1 MTEPGET
8 PDNVLFDL
16 YERYIGE
23 PEAEIDVYL
32 GFGLFFAG
40 VAFAAVALVS
50 FVAVVAL
57 YGYRGGGGYYST
69 AQIPYTFALL
79 AAPVT
84 MLSVVVLLP
93 VERRAVYGAVGGSAL
108 AGAATVGFVASYP
121 GQWAEEGAGR
131 MLAVMG
137 TYAVG
142 VSVVVA
148 ATAAAL
154 IAHQV
159 ERASADVAVA
169 DDADEADD
177 GEEVTM
183 DDVRS
188 DIDEAME
195 DVDLNLGGVE
205 RSEGRN
211 LSFSTDV
218 STDEMRGG
226 TAKEPEKT
234 VSAGVDAQV
243 EGLRSMKTGESKTET
258 SSTTVDNQAAALS
271 ELKNGGAEDDAPAPV
286 ETEGPTLVSWLLGK
300 VGMR

>member
-1 MTEPGET
+1 MTENT
-8 PDNVLFDL
+8 PDNVLFDV

-23 PEAEIDVYL
+23 PETETDVYL
-32 GFGLFFAG
+32 GFGLFFVG
-40 VAFAAVALVS
+40 VAFAAIALLS
-50 FVAVVAL
+50 FVTVVGL
-57 YGYRGGGGYYST
+57 YGYRGESGYYST

-84 MLSVVVLLP
+84 MLSIVVLLP

-108 AGAATVGFVASYP
+108 TGVAALGFVVSYP
-121 GQWAEEGAGR
+121 DRWAEAGGGR

-154 IAHQV
+154 IAHQL
-159 ERASADVAVA
+159 ERAGGAETE
-169 DDADEADD
+169 EAQDD
-177 GEEVTM
+177 GGEEITM
-183 DDVRS
+183 EDVEQ

-211 LSFSTDV
+211 LSFSTDF
-218 STDEMRGG
+218 SGEDMKGG
-226 TAKEPEKT
+226 AAKEPEKT
-234 VSAGVDAQV
+234 VSTGVDAQV
-243 EGLRSMKTGESKTET
+243 QGLRSMKKGESKKET
-258 SSTTVDNQAAALS
+258 SSATVDDQAAALND
-271 ELKNGGAEDDAPAPV
+271 LKARNEDDDPPLNV
-286 ETEGPTLVSWLLGK
+286 EASDETVVSRLLGMI
-300 VGMR
+300 GR